1 VAATIELL
9 EAGTVVECSFDDL
22 LRSHPSPAGVAIAF
36 KVLERALPL
45 LGGRCEC
52 GRIRVATAFG
62 GPGARAAF
70 EHATGAAG
78 FRLDP
83 ALRRAERGPG
93 LERFVFRI
101 ACGDAA
107 VTLLLRDG
115 VLSDEFTRLAFARER
130 TALQDGRLEE
140 LKPEMAARVLATPAA
155 GLFDLG

>member
-1 VAATIELL
+1 VAAAIELL
-9 EAGTVVECSFDDL
+9 EAGTAVECSFDDL

-36 KVLERALPL
+36 KALERAFPL
-45 LGGRCEC
+45 LGGRCER
-52 GRIRVATAFG
+52 GRLRVATAFG

-70 EHATGAAG
+70 EHAAGAEG
-78 FRLDP
+78 VRVDP
-83 ALRRAERGPG
+83 ALRRPERGPG

-101 ACGDAA
+101 THGDAA

-130 TALQDGRLEE
+130 TAIQDVRLEV

-155 GLFDLG
+155 ELFDIG